1 MGLKIPRSKE
11 CAGSSPAART
21 MAPLRRYWH
30 KTRVIRR
37 LALPFIVLAL
47 ASCQQ
52 RPDKGP
58 VVVSAIGGRPSY
70 PELDRRAPDTTQRL
84 LLDATAQGLVRFDAL
99 GQIEPG
105 LAERWIVLDQGRTY
119 IFRLREAEWADGKR
133 VTADEVVTILQRA
146 IAPESNNALKPFLSA
161 IDDIVAMTEQVIEV
175 RLSSPRPDLLKL
187 FAQPEL
193 AVLRAKPP
201 SGSGPFRV
209 ESTDGLGVML
219 RPAFDPARSPDD
231 DAVQSS
237 PERNVQLIGES
248 AAAALLRFAARQSD
262 YVAGG
267 TVVDWP
273 LIALAKIA
281 PVNIQL
287 DPAAGLLGLAVVR
300 REGLLVSP
308 AGRGAVAE
316 AIDRAALTAAFSP
329 NWQATTERL
338 LPDKL
343 DSAAAPAVSAWA
355 LPTQAARIAD
365 ARQQVARYR
374 AAHPGDVVL
383 RIALP
388 GGSGGNVLFGQI
400 GSALIAIGV
409 RPVRVG
415 MRDEAD
421 LRLVDAVAPYD
432 SARWYLATACVVCS
446 EEAQAA
452 LTAARDAPTM
462 AERATHIA
470 EADSALAADVAFIP
484 IATPLRWSLV
494 SLRLRQWQGNVRGWH
509 PLNHL
514 RNDTN

>member
-1 MGLKIPRSKE
+1 MLRLFLLIAPALVMTA
-11 CAGSSPAART
+11 CA
-21 MAPLRRYWH
+21 
-30 KTRVIRR
+30 
-37 LALPFIVLAL
+37 
-47 ASCQQ
+47 Q
-52 RPDKGP
+52 RPDTGP

-70 PELDRRAPDTTQRL
+70 LELDKRSPDTTQRL

-105 LAERWIVLDQGRTY
+105 LAERWIVVDQGRTY
-119 IFRLREAEWADGKR
+119 IFRLRGAEWADGKR
-133 VTADEVVTILQRA
+133 VTADEVVTILKRA
-146 IAPESNNALKPFLSA
+146 IAPDSRNALKPFLSA

-175 RLSSPRPDLLKL
+175 RLSRPRPDLLKL
-187 FAQPEL
+187 FAQPDL
-193 AVLRAKPP
+193 AVLRGKLEQIGPP
-201 SGSGPFRV
+201 SGSGPFRI

-219 RPAFDPARSPDD
+219 RPAFDPTRSPDD
-231 DAVQSS
+231 DAVQPG

-267 TVVDWP
+267 TVADWP

-281 PVNIQL
+281 PANVQL
-287 DPAAGLLGLAVVR
+287 DPAVGLFGLAVVR

-308 AGRGAVAE
+308 AGRGAVAQ

-409 RPVRVG
+409 RPVRVT

-446 EEAQAA
+446 EAAQAA
-452 LTAARDAPTM
+452 LIAARDAPTM
-462 AERATHIA
+462 TERATHIA
-470 EADSALAADVAFIP
+470 EADAALAADVAFIP